1 MVSILFFLA
10 TLVASAFADGYTCAN
25 IMRNPTQNLSEPYYY
40 PETWRE
46 NMEPTKYAP
55 NQICNW
61 QINVPEGLY
70 ATVIFYKKTDSESGI
85 KCTYPNGEQVYI
97 EDNDQNP
104 YKFTYPR
111 FQIDLQVGDKQGEF
125 SFKVVWSEYPD
136 GRSMYIG
143 LDGVHSIASVPTSYY
158 TTVTAVNQV
167 MLVGFSVP
175 DVPLALLRQSAIYE
189 GGYTNGTYLGNL
201 VNARSGQIYST
212 SNKLGVYTFGLEK
225 FINQTVF
232 MVLDSRAAGDIVQ
245 YTGTNCPTDPNKS
258 CGIFLNSQKNV
269 SAVATIS
276 RQPDYLT
283 LPKGFANSIT
293 LKIYG
298 ETMEESNLFATINSN
313 YQSMFPL
320 RVTNSL
326 KIYHSDTG
334 LLTVPVAKNADAAK
348 WNSVFDGRYIIVRSF
363 DFNRQSYAQ
372 DTTETFVT
380 DPNNQMYFKFNVKY
394 LDTNGPTTLD
404 VNVYKN
410 GVAVFTATYTA
421 TNPPLPFPN
430 GILGDKM
437 EVNYQTYGN
446 YTQGFQ
452 VDILTT
458 KNDSPTTFPTLAP
471 GASTTIGTGAT
482 RGTTQRYESTTKSGI
497 NKFSLTTLA
506 IVGFVMLV

>member
-232 MVLDSRAAGDIVQ
+232 MVLDSRA
-245 YTGTNCPTDPNKS
+245 
-258 CGIFLNSQKNV
+258 
-269 SAVATIS
+269 
-276 RQPDYLT
+276 
-283 LPKGFANSIT
+283 
-293 LKIYG
+293 
-298 ETMEESNLFATINSN
+298 
-313 YQSMFPL
+313 
-320 RVTNSL
+320 
-326 KIYHSDTG
+326 
-334 LLTVPVAKNADAAK
+334 K

-458 KNDSPTTFPTLAP
+458 KNGDASPSSQSPVSTPSTVTMSPSTLTTKIITSTKSDSPTTFPTLAP